1 MRGPRSSAVATQ
13 MLTLTDWGDLDYL
26 VIDMPPGAAAP
37 LTYNH
42 EPVLIYNHA
51 PVFYSV
57 DAGTG
62 DIALSLVQD
71 CSISAA
77 VVVTTPQLLSFVDV
91 VKGIEM
97 FDSVRVPTVAVVENM
112 AFYQCSACAAPTFP
126 FGPGHRQRL
135 VNEFGIAQ
143 SYVAQRARG

>member
-1 MRGPRSSAVATQ
+1 V
-13 MLTLTDWGDLDYL
+13 
-26 VIDMPPGAAAP
+26 P
-37 LTYNH
+37 LS
-42 EPVLIYNHA
+42 LCRA
-51 PVFYSV
+51 RL
-57 DAGTG
+57 GTG

-97 FDSVRVPTVAVVENM
+97 FQGVNVPTVAVVENM
-112 AFYQCSACAAPTFP
+112 AFYKCSACSEPTFP

-143 SYVAQRARG
+143 SYVAVPSRASSSGRDASAGTRCPSTRS

>member
-1 MRGPRSSAVATQ
+1 
-13 MLTLTDWGDLDYL
+13 
-26 VIDMPPGAAAP
+26 
-37 LTYNH
+37 
-42 EPVLIYNHA
+42 
-51 PVFYSV
+51 
-57 DAGTG
+57 
-62 DIALSLVQD
+62 VQD

-112 AFYQCSACAAPTFP
+112 AYFQCAACATPSFP

-135 VNEFGIAQ
+135 VDEFGIAQ
-143 SYVAQRARG
+143 SCVAPPARG

>member
-1 MRGPRSSAVATQ
+1 VLLR
-13 MLTLTDWGDLDYL
+13 
-26 VIDMPPGAAAP
+26 P
-37 LTYNH
+37 LNLQPCTC
-42 EPVLIYNHA
+42 VL
-51 PVFYSV
+51 FFC
-57 DAGTG
+57 DTGTG

-143 SYVAQRARG
+143 SYESTVTRRTVTRRTARAADLLCFAV

>member
-13 MLTLTDWGDLDYL
+13 MLTLTDWGELDYL
-26 VIDMPPGAAAP
+26 VVDMPPGACP
-37 LTYNH
+37 RLHSPT
-42 EPVLIYNHA
+42 PVLFHH
-51 PVFYSV
+51 SRK
-57 DAGTG
+57 GTG

-97 FDSVRVPTVAVVENM
+97 FQGVNVRG
-112 AFYQCSACAAPTFP
+112 AAAIHT
-126 FGPGHRQRL
+126 
-135 VNEFGIAQ
+135 EEM
-143 SYVAQRARG
+143 